1 MGYNSLWVRSEN
13 NKELNKF
20 IEIFFPTSIY
30 KKQIYQK
37 VFALVTFMSFV
48 GDSLG
53 FGHLEQLELGSE
65 ENMREMN
72 HPIEV
77 KSRN

>member
-1 MGYNSLWVRSEN
+1 M
-13 NKELNKF
+13 
-20 IEIFFPTSIY
+20 
-30 KKQIYQK
+30 
-37 VFALVTFMSFV
+37 TFMSFV

>member
-1 MGYNSLWVRSEN
+1 
-13 NKELNKF
+13 
-20 IEIFFPTSIY
+20 
-30 KKQIYQK
+30 
-37 VFALVTFMSFV
+37 MSFV

-53 FGHLEQLELGSE
+53 FGHLEQLEQLELGSE

-72 HPIEV
+72 YPIEV